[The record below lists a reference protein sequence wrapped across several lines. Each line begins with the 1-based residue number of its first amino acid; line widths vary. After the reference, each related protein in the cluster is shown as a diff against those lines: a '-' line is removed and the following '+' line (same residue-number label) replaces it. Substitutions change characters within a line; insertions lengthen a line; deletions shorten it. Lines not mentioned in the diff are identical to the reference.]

1 MMQKLEINNLHV
13 AVEDK
18 EILNG
23 INLNFHPGHVHV
35 IMGPNG
41 AGKSTLTNALMGHP
55 KYKITQGKIILDEKE
70 ITHSSP
76 EVRSKSGLFLSFQ
89 SPLEIPGLKMSYFLR
104 TILNHHRST
113 PLSVPD
119 FQKLLEEKMS
129 LIKIDPSFA
138 KRYLNEGFSGGEKKR
153 AEILQLMLL
162 EPKYALLDETD
173 SGLDV
178 DSLRLVADSIN
189 VLKAGKTRMS
199 IIVITHYQRFLE
211 YLKPDEVSIIYQG
224 QIIKQGGA
232 ELAKEIEQNGFANLI
247 KLWSQKNN

>member
-1 MMQKLEINNLHV
+1 MQKLEINNLHV
-13 AVEDK
+13 TVEDK
-18 EILNG
+18 EIIKG
-23 INLNFHPGHVHV
+23 ITLNFHPGHVHV

-41 AGKSTLTNALMGHP
+41 AGKSTFAHALMGHP
-55 KYKITQGKIILDEKE
+55 QYKITQGKIIINDKE
-70 ITHSSP
+70 ITNSSP
-76 EVRSKSGLFLSFQ
+76 ESRSKHGLFLSFQ
-89 SPLEIPGLKMSYFLR
+89 SPVEIPGLKMSYFLR

-113 PLSVPD
+113 PLSVPE

-129 LIKIDPSFA
+129 LLKLDSSFA

-153 AEILQLMLL
+153 AEILQLILL

-178 DSLRLVADSIN
+178 DSLKLVADSIN
-189 VLKAGKTRMS
+189 LLKAGKTKMS

-211 YLKPDEVSIIYQG
+211 YLKPDEVSVMYQG
-224 QIIKQGGA
+224 KIIKQGGS
-232 ELAKEIEQNGFANLI
+232 ELAQEIEQNGFTNLI